1 MPWLFLLGWGFFQGI
16 PGASAPLPAAA
27 PAAVRPADAVS
38 PTIQGSRDQ
47 AGKPGLLER
56 HPKMATAAIFTA
68 VPMATTLLGMQ
79 MWEWGDTTHFK
90 AGSDGGFE
98 RHNTH
103 GGADKLGH
111 AWSFY
116 FGTRLFTSYFDA
128 VYPRDHIRAALWGAA
143 LSWAASVAVEIGDGF
158 ASVYGFSYTDL
169 MANTLGVALGLAQ
182 DLWPAVD
189 DLLDFSVHI
198 LFSPGFMN
206 PDNPNHF
213 DFATDYS
220 GSLFTLHLRLG
231 GLGLFSRRN
240 PLRYLR
246 LDTGYFA
253 RCYEVMDGC
262 SRESL
267 GTDRFETRSLYFG
280 VSFDLARMIR
290 EHGSRNEWL
299 QFFGTATRYYNVQG
313 FFQTGFNVDLNHGG
327 AVNLGTATDSQLR

>member
-1 MPWLFLLGWGFFQGI
+1 MHLLLLLILGMGTAAAVPSP
-16 PGASAPLPAAA
+16 PGAVPESRPAGLAMPQKKNMA
-27 PAAVRPADAVS
+27 PAA
-38 PTIQGSRDQ
+38 TE
-47 AGKPGLLER
+47 KPGILAR
-56 HPKMATAAIFTA
+56 HPKLATAGMVTFIPAL
-68 VPMATTLLGMQ
+68 TTLLGMQ

-103 GGADKLGH
+103 GGADKVGH

-116 FGTRLFTSYFDA
+116 FGSRLFTAYFDA
-128 VYPRDHIRAALWGAA
+128 VYPENHRKAVIWGAA
-143 LSWAASVAVEIGDGF
+143 LSWGASVAVEIGDGF

-169 MANTLGVALGLAQ
+169 IANTLGVALAVAQ
-182 DLWPAVD
+182 ELWPAVD
-189 DLLDFSVHI
+189 DLVDFSVHL

-206 PDNPNHF
+206 PRNPNHF
-213 DFATDYS
+213 DVATDYS

-231 GLGLFSRRN
+231 GLGLSRRN

-246 LDTGYFA
+246 LDAGYFA

-267 GTDRFETRSLYFG
+267 GTDQFETRNLYFG

-290 EHGSRNEWL
+290 EHGSASSWL

-327 AVNLGTATDSQLR
+327 AINLGTATDSQLR